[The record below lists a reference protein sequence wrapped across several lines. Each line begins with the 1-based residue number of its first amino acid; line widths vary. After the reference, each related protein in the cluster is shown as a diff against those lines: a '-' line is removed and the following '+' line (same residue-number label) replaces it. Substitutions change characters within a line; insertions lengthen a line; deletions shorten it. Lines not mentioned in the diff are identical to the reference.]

1 MTEFSTWHDGL
12 RQDMLLGEKRLAVL
26 VDPEN
31 APRGDGWL
39 DLINAIQ
46 QAKPQMCSW
55 AEAWW
60 AKAKPNPSC
69 VP

>member
-12 RQDMLLGEKRLAVL
+12 RQDMLLGQKRLAVL
-26 VDPEN
+26 VDPES

-46 QAKPQMCSW
+46 RSLATDVFVGGSLVG
-55 AEAWW
+55 E
-60 AKAKPNPSC
+60 
-69 VP
+69 